1 MSLKTLEQYAQ
12 QAAAAYKS
20 YLTEEDTQECASFLL
35 ALKHR
40 SVTPEPPEIDD
51 ERPSTSDRSCI
62 PDVQVPKHQPEPSKK
77 IYDSDDGAA
86 QNAPALLDEQLTGE
100 ASLDAL
106 LGDSQLV
113 FPSDRD
119 LVPDPLFVAMAQMKP
134 CSLTEADRVGC
145 YKAREIGFTGMS
157 CKHCGGQPGFGKYFP
172 ASVRSLAQTTTSQT
186 ILKHVGSK
194 CRFCP
199 PHIRQAVLELQ
210 RQQVAKEGSNAGR
223 PRYGSRKVFFQRIW
237 GRLHGEP
244 IPEASKVV
252 SEPISLP
259 PSLPPSDDDR
269 SVSSS
274 EAELASYE
282 TGRRKHR
289 FGVLPTQKN
298 LKRKKATL
306 ERPPKRSRLEF
317 AV

>member
-119 LVPDPLFVAMAQMKP
+119 LVPDHFDCDQQFDDEGKIIVIELSVAIA
-134 CSLTEADRVGC
+134 
-145 YKAREIGFTGMS
+145 
-157 CKHCGGQPGFGKYFP
+157 
-172 ASVRSLAQTTTSQT
+172 RSLYSSYFSVLSHGSAQDQQFADDTVVLLILWHKRIT
-186 ILKHVGSK
+186 I
-194 CRFCP
+194 
-199 PHIRQAVLELQ
+199 
-210 RQQVAKEGSNAGR
+210 
-223 PRYGSRKVFFQRIW
+223 
-237 GRLHGEP
+237 P
-244 IPEASKVV
+244 IPGA
-252 SEPISLP
+252 IL
-259 PSLPPSDDDR
+259 
-269 SVSSS
+269 
-274 EAELASYE
+274 
-282 TGRRKHR
+282 T
-289 FGVLPTQKN
+289 
-298 LKRKKATL
+298 
-306 ERPPKRSRLEF
+306 
-317 AV
+317 

>member
-1 MSLKTLEQYAQ
+1 MSLQKLEQYAQ

-51 ERPSTSDRSCI
+51 EPSTSDRSCL
-62 PDVQVPKHQPEPSKK
+62 PEVIKSQQANTLKK
-77 IYDSDDGAA
+77 VYDSDDGTV
-86 QNAPALLDEQLTGE
+86 QNAPALMDEQLTNE
-100 ASLDAL
+100 TSLEVL

-113 FPSDRD
+113 FASDRD

-145 YKAREIGFTGMS
+145 YKSRELGFTGMC

-199 PHIRQAVLELQ
+199 PHVRQAVLELQ
-210 RQQVAKEGSNAGR
+210 RQQVAKEGSSSGR

-237 GRLHGEP
+237 SRLHGEP
-244 IPEASKVV
+244 LPESSKSIPEPV
-252 SEPISLP
+252 SQPA
-259 PSLPPSDDDR
+259 SDDDQ

-274 EAELASYE
+274 EAELAGYDAA
-282 TGRRKHR
+282 RRKHR
-289 FGVLPTQKN
+289 FGILPTQKN
-298 LKRKKATL
+298 MKRKVVGGD
-306 ERPPKRSRLEF
+306 RSPKRARLEF